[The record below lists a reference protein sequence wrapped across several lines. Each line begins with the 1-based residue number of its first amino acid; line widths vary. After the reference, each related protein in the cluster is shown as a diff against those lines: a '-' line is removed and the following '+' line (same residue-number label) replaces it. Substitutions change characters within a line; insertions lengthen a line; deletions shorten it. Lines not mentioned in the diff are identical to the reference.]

1 MSIMNNNNKLNM
13 SLANNNNMG
22 SSIKKSLNPNITLN
36 LGNLNKN
43 LKQSSTG

>member
-13 SLANNNNMG
+13 SLANNNMG
-22 SSIKKSLNPNITLN
+22 TSIKKSLNPNITLN
-36 LGNLNKN
+36 LGNLNNN